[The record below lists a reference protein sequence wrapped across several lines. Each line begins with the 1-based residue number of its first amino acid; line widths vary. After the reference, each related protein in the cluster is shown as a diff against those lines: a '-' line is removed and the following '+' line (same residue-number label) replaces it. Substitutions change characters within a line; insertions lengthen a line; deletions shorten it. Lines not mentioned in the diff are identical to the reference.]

1 MKSLKSKT
9 LTCYG
14 CIYFT
19 NSEKCNWFYHN
30 NKGNSRLIPH
40 DVKNMGCKKRK
51 GIIEYG
57 NQFVEYIINKF
68 EGEIV

>member
-1 MKSLKSKT
+1 
-9 LTCYG
+9 
-14 CIYFT
+14 
-19 NSEKCNWFYHN
+19 
-30 NKGNSRLIPH
+30 
-40 DVKNMGCKKRK
+40 MGCKKRK